1 MNIMKRLFFVTLA
14 LFTVAVCSAQETEE
28 EGASVYVGDNN
39 VVSSKNGMLSL
50 FLNGATIEIGQRE
63 SDISGDAAYAD
74 MVEAINDE
82 PISSGRRAYF
92 GFLGI
97 GAPYFNHFA
106 LFEFGTNSFV
116 GADYSAYTPSEA
128 SDMMFNVYRSF
139 SFTANLGT
147 LNVSLNQKRTL
158 ALSFAF
164 STTIDRYGFMSA
176 HTLEFRDGMMRPV
189 ALDEGYTRSLMTAS
203 YFRLP
208 VTLDWNITRTAFVS
222 VGVNLDVLIG
232 AKLIYKKPRT
242 TVEGTVTLNPVQL
255 GVTARVGWK
264 RLYGYVNYSFNDL
277 FKRGTGPEGKRLS
290 VGVGL
295 WF

>member
-28 EGASVYVGDNN
+28 EGTSVYVGDNN

-106 LFEFGTNSFV
+106 LFEFGTNSWLV
-116 GADYSAYTPSEA
+116 
-128 SDMMFNVYRSF
+128 
-139 SFTANLGT
+139 L
-147 LNVSLNQKRTL
+147 
-158 ALSFAF
+158 
-164 STTIDRYGFMSA
+164 
-176 HTLEFRDGMMRPV
+176 
-189 ALDEGYTRSLMTAS
+189 
-203 YFRLP
+203 
-208 VTLDWNITRTAFVS
+208 ITRPI
-222 VGVNLDVLIG
+222 LHL
-232 AKLIYKKPRT
+232 R
-242 TVEGTVTLNPVQL
+242 
-255 GVTARVGWK
+255 RVI
-264 RLYGYVNYSFNDL
+264 
-277 FKRGTGPEGKRLS
+277 
-290 VGVGL
+290 
-295 WF
+295 

>member
-1 MNIMKRLFFVTLA
+1 MNMKKFLLVAISLFA
-14 LFTVAVCSAQETEE
+14 VAVCSAQDVVE
-28 EGASVYVGDNN
+28 EGESVRVGDNN

-63 SDISGDAAYAD
+63 SDISGDAAYAE

-82 PISSGRRAYF
+82 PTSKGRRVYF

-106 LFEFGTNSFV
+106 LLELGTNSFV
-116 GADYSAYTPSEA
+116 GANYSAYSDVEA
-128 SDMMFNVYRSF
+128 NNMMFNTNRSF
-139 SFTANLGT
+139 TFTANLGT
-147 LNVSLNQKRTL
+147 LNISLNQKRSL

-164 STTIDRYGFMSA
+164 GATIDHYSFMSN
-176 HTLEFRDGMMRPV
+176 HTLEFVDGMMRPV
-189 ALDEGYTRSLMTAS
+189 ALDQGYTRSSMEAS
-203 YFRLP
+203 YFRMP

-222 VGVNLDVLIG
+222 LGVNLDVLFG
-232 AKLIYKKPRT
+232 SSLIYKKPRT
-242 TVEGTVTLNPVQL
+242 TIQNTVTLNPIQF

-264 RLYGYVNYSFNDL
+264 RIYGYANYSFNDV
-277 FKRGTGPEGKRLS
+277 FKRGTGPKGKRLS
-290 VGVGL
+290 VGIGL